1 MHSVISTVRAALLV
15 ALGATGGALAWGDEV
30 LPPLPESPVSEELA
44 VAGVAGWGVPL
55 QSDQLET
62 YRGGFDIVKN
72 DMQLSSTV
80 ANNSAINVLSG
91 NNSIAE
97 GSFANASGL
106 PMVIQNSGSNVSI
119 QNATIVN
126 VQFTP

>member
-1 MHSVISTVRAALLV
+1 MYSVISTVRAALLV
-15 ALGATGGALAWGDEV
+15 ALGATGGALAWGET
-30 LPPLPESPVSEELA
+30 LPPSPESPALEDLA
-44 VAGVAGWGVPL
+44 VAGVEGWGVPL
-55 QSDQLET
+55 QSAQLET

-97 GSFANASGL
+97 GAFANASGL